1 MGVQSRGAGAVGVP
15 VSPSVSM
22 GVSCLELSRVG
33 PCGVQVTVTLTC
45 HAVGQ
50 LNLPPCKG
58 SFPIPALTCSLFLIL
73 IKTKASGNAAAP
85 AKERDLT

>member
-1 MGVQSRGAGAVGVP
+1 MQDP
-15 VSPSVSM
+15 VTP
-22 GVSCLELSRVG
+22 
-33 PCGVQVTVTLTC
+33 TC
-45 HAVGQ
+45 QAVGQ

>member
-1 MGVQSRGAGAVGVP
+1 MGVQGWGAGAVGVP
-15 VSPSVSM
+15 VSPSVGM
-22 GVSCLELSRVG
+22 RVSWPELSWGG
-33 PCGVQVTVTLTC
+33 PCGVQDSVTPTC
-45 HAVGQ
+45 QAVGW

-58 SFPIPALTCSLFLIL
+58 SFPIPVLTCSLFLIL

>member
-1 MGVQSRGAGAVGVP
+1 MRVP
-15 VSPSVSM
+15 VFPSVSM
-22 GVSCLELSRVG
+22 GMSWLELSRG
-33 PCGVQVTVTLTC
+33 EASGVQDTVTPTC
-45 HAVGQ
+45 QAVGQ

-85 AKERDLT
+85 TKERDLT